1 MESESKSCRCNLAGR
16 DLNRQYKNVI
26 KEAFPPVFQVLLILY
41 LGFMKNIPL
50 VALYLCLKLMELK
63 KRKTDSLYR
72 PMIFIC
78 QVKQLIK
85 KLLEEGTIAMY
96 CDFHAHSRKVK
107 IISFFWQQKYQ
118 ENRKQILKVAALTKT
133 YITCTYIHFC
143 SFQFNIFMYG
153 CENRRHSEKYLKEQV
168 ILINTNKIQLL

>member
-1 MESESKSCRCNLAGR
+1 MESEFKSCRCNLAGR

-26 KEAFPPVFQVLLILY
+26 KEAFPPVFQVIFILFV
-41 LGFMKNIPL
+41 GFMKNIPL

-96 CDFHAHSRKVK
+96 CDFHAHSRKV
-107 IISFFWQQKYQ
+107 I
-118 ENRKQILKVAALTKT
+118 A
-133 YITCTYIHFC
+133 
-143 SFQFNIFMYG
+143 
-153 CENRRHSEKYLKEQV
+153 
-168 ILINTNKIQLL
+168 